1 MIIVKQVKAY
11 PLYVPTLHAMVIQ
24 TNGGYRKLVARYVC
38 DFLLDVKK
46 TNPKYQRDSGLY

>member
-11 PLYVPTLHAMVIQ
+11 PLYVPTLGAMVIQ

-46 TNPKYQRDSGLY
+46 TYPKYQRDSGLY